1 MLIDI
6 VTIFPDM
13 FRPVLETSILR
24 IAREKG
30 ALDVRVADLREF
42 TDDRHRSVDDRPFGG
57 GPGMIIKVAPVVRA
71 VRKLEEEGPAPVRI
85 LMTPQ
90 GERFSQG
97 LAEELAREERLL
109 LVAGHY
115 EGYDERIRTILE
127 PREISI
133 GDYVL
138 TGGELPAMVVV
149 DAVVRLLPGV
159 LGAEDATEFESFSP
173 GSGGALEYP
182 HYTRPQEFEGQS
194 VPEVLVSGDHA
205 RVEGWRRAQAAKRT
219 RRRRPDLLDKDRPA
233 KGE

>member
-13 FRPVLETSILR
+13 FRPVLDTSILR

-30 ALDVRVADLREF
+30 AVDVRVADLREF

-71 VRKLEEEGPAPVRI
+71 VRKLEENGPAPVRI

-90 GERFSQG
+90 GERFTQG

-109 LVAGHY
+109 LIAGHY
-115 EGYDERIRTILE
+115 EGYDERIRTILK

-159 LGAEDATEFESFSP
+159 LGAEDAHDFESFSS
-173 GSGGALEYP
+173 GSGGMLEYP
-182 HYTRPQEFEGQS
+182 HYTRPQEFEGHS

-205 RVEGWRRAQAAKRT
+205 RVDEWRRAQALKRT
-219 RRRRPDLLDKDRPA
+219 RRRRPELLDKDRPA
-233 KGE
+233 EEE